1 MGREREHARR
11 LKVLAPYQVN
21 GRLVARAKPDAIVM
35 HCLPAHRGEEI
46 TADVLDGPQSVIID
60 QAENRLHMQKAILT
74 KLLRGRTRATS

>member
-1 MGREREHARR
+1 M
-11 LKVLAPYQVN
+11 
-21 GRLVARAKPDAIVM
+21 
-35 HCLPAHRGEEI
+35 